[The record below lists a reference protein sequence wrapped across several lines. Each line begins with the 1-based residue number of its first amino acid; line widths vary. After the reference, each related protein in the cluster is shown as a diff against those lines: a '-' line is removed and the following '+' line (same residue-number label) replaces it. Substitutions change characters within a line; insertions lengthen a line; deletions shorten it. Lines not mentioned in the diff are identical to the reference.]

1 MLHGPGRCRMMG
13 SEPYR
18 RISVMPN
25 FYPRTAQ
32 QTPPPAN
39 PWLPL
44 LNYLHNPLSTW
55 QAVQLPLSGDV
66 NQAINPWT
74 WTFGS
79 ASSQVGLV
87 NINLGRSSNPELEQ
101 EVLDE
106 VGSYGKQLGR
116 IGDALAVL
124 VKHVKLD
131 QLDDAERDTIT
142 ALRFQLDEIARVKAR
157 HRAGG

>member
-1 MLHGPGRCRMMG
+1 
-13 SEPYR
+13 
-18 RISVMPN
+18 MPN
-25 FYPRTAQ
+25 FQPRLAASA
-32 QTPPPAN
+32 PAAAN

-44 LNYLHNPLSTW
+44 LRYFHNPAWTVL
-55 QAVQLPLSGDV
+55 QMPLSGDV
-66 NQAINPWT
+66 TQAINPWT

-87 NINLGRSSNPELEQ
+87 NINLGRSSDPDLEQ

-124 VKHVKLD
+124 IRHVKLE
-131 QLDDAERDTIT
+131 QLDDAERDAIT
-142 ALRFQLDEIARVKAR
+142 ALRFQLDEIARVKTR
-157 HRAGG
+157 RRTST

>member
-1 MLHGPGRCRMMG
+1 
-13 SEPYR
+13 
-18 RISVMPN
+18 
-25 FYPRTAQ
+25 
-32 QTPPPAN
+32 
-39 PWLPL
+39 
-44 LNYLHNPLSTW
+44 
-55 QAVQLPLSGDV
+55 
-66 NQAINPWT
+66 
-74 WTFGS
+74 
-79 ASSQVGLV
+79 
-87 NINLGRSSNPELEQ
+87 
-101 EVLDE
+101 VLDE

>member
-1 MLHGPGRCRMMG
+1 
-13 SEPYR
+13 
-18 RISVMPN
+18 MPDFN
-25 FYPRTAQ
+25 PRLT
-32 QTPPPAN
+32 QTLQPETN
-39 PWLPL
+39 PWSPL
-44 LNYLHNPLSTW
+44 LHYFQNPFSAW

-66 NQAINPWT
+66 TQAINPWS

-87 NINLGRSSNPELEQ
+87 NINLGRSSDPELEQ

-124 VKHVKLD
+124 IKHVKLE
-131 QLDDAERDTIT
+131 QLDDAERDAVT